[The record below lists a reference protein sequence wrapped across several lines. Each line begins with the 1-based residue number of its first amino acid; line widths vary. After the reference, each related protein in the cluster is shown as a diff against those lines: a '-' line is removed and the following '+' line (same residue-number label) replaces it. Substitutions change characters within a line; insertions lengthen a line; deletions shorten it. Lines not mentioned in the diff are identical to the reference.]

1 MLGSANE
8 ADDAVQEAWLRLR
21 RSDTSGVDNLGG
33 WLTTVVSRVCLDML
47 RSRKSRREEALSP
60 ETPEPMVRAEA
71 SLDPEHGALLADSVG
86 LALMTVL
93 ETLPPA
99 ERVAFVLHDLFD
111 LSFDEIAP
119 IVGRSS
125 VAARQ
130 LASRA
135 RRRVQGASVSDPDRT
150 RHREVVDAFLAASRG
165 GNFDALLA
173 LLDPDVVVRADQA
186 AVQTGAMAEIRG
198 AMDVAK
204 SFSGRAKFAQ
214 TALLDGDVGA
224 VWAPGGRPRVVFGF
238 TIEGGKIVSIDL
250 LADPETIGEMSVT
263 VLSD

>member
-1 MLGSANE
+1 
-8 ADDAVQEAWLRLR
+8 
-21 RSDTSGVDNLGG
+21 
-33 WLTTVVSRVCLDML
+33 ML

-60 ETPEPMVRAEA
+60 EIPGPIVRADA
-71 SLDPEHGALLADSVG
+71 SLDPEHGALL
-86 LALMTVL
+86 T
-93 ETLPPA
+93 
-99 ERVAFVLHDLFD
+99 
-111 LSFDEIAP
+111 
-119 IVGRSS
+119 
-125 VAARQ
+125 
-130 LASRA
+130 
-135 RRRVQGASVSDPDRT
+135 
-150 RHREVVDAFLAASRG
+150 
-165 GNFDALLA
+165 

-214 TALLDGDVGA
+214 IALLDGDVGA

-250 LADPETIGEMSVT
+250 LADPVTIGEMSVT